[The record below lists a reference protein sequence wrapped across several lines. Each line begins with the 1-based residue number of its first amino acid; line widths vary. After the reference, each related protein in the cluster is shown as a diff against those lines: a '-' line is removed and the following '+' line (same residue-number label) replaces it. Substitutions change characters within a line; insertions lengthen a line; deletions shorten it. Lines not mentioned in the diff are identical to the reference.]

1 MITLKQAEQILLA
14 APAGDCVILS
24 SAPGTGKSSI
34 VARAARKAGAKYWPV
49 YAATYEAVDA
59 RGLPYVFDT
68 NSHKNVGWA
77 APSCLPLALDAEKY
91 DGREVW
97 VNLDDLF
104 QAPPPVQRAFVRCIY
119 GDGVQRHIGD
129 FLLYDNLRFFG
140 TGNRE
145 QDRAGVY
152 RPETYVNDRIT
163 YVEVEPDVDEWVAGA
178 ISGFPMGEADSSYA
192 GLRQKIDAAVRLGIP
207 DSLVAY
213 VKWSKQCYAFSTEQR
228 SFLSPRSLER
238 LGRFMRAFDAAGING
253 AMLQEVASGTIGE
266 AEAVKFIAFHKMR
279 EELPDTDAILRG
291 EDVVL
296 PAKTEVLYI
305 LVTAI
310 VRAAKKEHVHG
321 VGKLLRRLA
330 EVKTKEGHSVGVE
343 VSAYMLGECLS
354 GGCSKEMYGIRSHP
368 DFIKWCSINYRY
380 FADMGGAAAAGK

>member
-1 MITLKQAEQILLA
+1 MISLKQAEQIVLY
-14 APAGDCVILS
+14 APRQDCVIAS

-34 VARAARKAGAKYWPV
+34 MARAARIMGALYWPV

-77 APSCLPLALDAEKY
+77 APACLPLALDAEKY
-91 DGREVW
+91 QGQEVL

-119 GDGVQRHIGD
+119 GDGVERHIGD
-129 FLLYDNLRFFG
+129 FKLYDRIRFMG

-178 ISGFPMGEADSSYA
+178 IAGFPKGETDLSYTK
-192 GLRQKIDAAVRLGIP
+192 LREKIDAAVGEGIP

-213 VKWSKQCYAFSTEQR
+213 VKWSKQCYQFTTEQR

-238 LGRFMRAFDAAGING
+238 LGRFMRAFEAAGING
-253 AMLQEVASGTIGE
+253 AMLQEVATGTIGE
-266 AEAVKFIAFHKMR
+266 AEAVKFMAFHKLR

-291 EDVVL
+291 EDVTL
-296 PAKTEVLYI
+296 PGKTEVLYI

-310 VRAAKKEHVHG
+310 VRAARAQHVAA
-321 VGKLLRRLA
+321 VAKLLRRLA
-330 EVKTKEGHSVGVE
+330 EQKNAGGMNVGIE
-343 VSAYMLGECLS
+343 ISAYLLGECLH
-354 GGCSKEMYGIRSHP
+354 GACAKEMYAIRNQP
-368 DFIKWCSINYRY
+368 DVIKWLSKNYNY
-380 FADMGGAAAAGK
+380 FKD

>member
-1 MITLKQAEQILLA
+1 MISLKQAEQVLLA
-14 APAGDCVILS
+14 APEQDCVILS

-34 VARAARKAGAKYWPV
+34 GARAAAIMGAQYWPV

-59 RGLPYVFDT
+59 RGLPYVYDS

-77 APSCLPLALDAEKY
+77 APACLPLALDAEKY
-91 DGREVW
+91 DGRTVL

-119 GDGVQRHIGD
+119 GDGQVRHIGD
-129 FLLYDNLRFFG
+129 FPLYEHLRFIG

-178 ISGFPMGEADSSYA
+178 IAGFPHGEPDQSYA
-192 GLRQKIDAAVRLGIP
+192 QLRSKINQAVKLGIP

-213 VKWSKQCYAFSTEQR
+213 VKWSKQCYSFSTEQR

-238 LGRFMRAFDAAGING
+238 LGRFMRAFEAAGVNG
-253 AMLQEVASGTIGE
+253 AMLAEVATGTIGE
-266 AEAVKFIAFHKMR
+266 AEAVKFMAFHKLR

-291 EDVVL
+291 EDVKL

-305 LVTAI
+305 LVTAV
-310 VRAAKKEHVHG
+310 VRAARAQHVAALA
-321 VGKLLRRLA
+321 KLLKRLA
-330 EVKTKEGHSVGVE
+330 EVQTENGGHVGVE
-343 VSAYMLGECLS
+343 VSAYLLGECLHGS
-354 GGCSKEMYGIRSHP
+354 CSKEVYAIRNQP
-368 DFIKWCSINYRY
+368 DVIKWLSKNFQY
-380 FADMGGAAAAGK
+380 FKD

>member
-1 MITLKQAEQILLA
+1 MISLKQAEQIVMV
-14 APAGDCVILS
+14 APKQDCVIAL

-34 VARAARKAGAKYWPV
+34 MARAARRMGAQYWPV

-77 APSCLPLALDAEKY
+77 APACLPLQLDAAKY
-91 DGREVW
+91 EGREVL

-119 GDGVQRHIGD
+119 GDGVERHIGD
-129 FLLYDNLRFFG
+129 FKLYDNIRFMG

-163 YVEVEPDVDEWVAGA
+163 YVEVEPDVDEWVQGA
-178 ISGFPMGEADSSYA
+178 IAGFPKGELDSDYPK
-192 GLRQKIDAAVRLGIP
+192 LRARIDAAVAEGIP

-213 VKWSKQCYAFSTEQR
+213 VKWSKACYNFSTEQR

-253 AMLQEVASGTIGE
+253 ALLQEVASGSIGE
-266 AEAVKFIAFHKMR
+266 AEAVKFIAFHKLR

-291 EDVVL
+291 EDVPL

-310 VRAAKKEHVHG
+310 VRAAKAANVAA
-321 VGKLLRRLA
+321 VAKLLRRLA
-330 EVKTKEGHSVGVE
+330 EQKNSGGMNVGIE
-343 VSAYMLGECLS
+343 ISAYLLGECLH
-354 GGCSKEMYGIRSHP
+354 GACAKEMYAIRNQP
-368 DFIKWCSINYRY
+368 DVIKWLSKNYNY
-380 FADMGGAAAAGK
+380 FKD

>member
-1 MITLKQAEQILLA
+1 MISLKQAVQVLMY
-14 APAGDCVILS
+14 APMQDCVILV
-24 SAPGTGKSSI
+24 SAPGTGKSNS
-34 VARAARKAGAKYWPV
+34 ATYAANCMGALYWPV

-59 RGLPYVFDT
+59 RGLPYVYDS

-77 APSCLPLALDAEKY
+77 APSCLPLAIDAEKY
-91 DGREVW
+91 QGRTVF

-119 GDGVQRHIGD
+119 GDGQVRHIGD
-129 FLLYDNLRFFG
+129 FELYEHIRFCG

-163 YVEVEPDVDEWVAGA
+163 YIEVEPDVDEWVAGA
-178 ISGFPMGEADSSYA
+178 ISGFPKGEFDA
-192 GLRQKIDAAVRLGIP
+192 GYPDLRIKIDKAVKLGIP
-207 DSLVAY
+207 DSLIAY
-213 VKWSKQCYAFSTEQR
+213 AKWTKQCYNFSTEQR

-253 AMLQEVASGTIGE
+253 ALLQEVAAGTIGE
-266 AEAVKFIAFHKMR
+266 AEAVKFMAFHKLR
-279 EELPDTDAILRG
+279 EELPDTDAILKG
-291 EDVVL
+291 QDVPL

-310 VRAAKKEHVHG
+310 VRAARSQHVAAIA
-321 VGKLLRRLA
+321 KLLRRLA
-330 EVKTKEGHSVGVE
+330 EQRDAQGRNVGIE
-343 VSAYMLGECLS
+343 ISAYLLGECLH
-354 GGCSKEMYGIRSHP
+354 GNCSKEVYAMRNEP
-368 DFIKWCSINYRY
+368 DVIKWLSTNYNYLR
-380 FADMGGAAAAGK
+380 D